1 MTELALK
8 PVAKRSLSQITRGRG
23 VGAWVGTLIGI
34 GWLVYGLRWFPEAV
48 RFVFGLAGLAVAIV
62 LLVASRRL
70 IAAARRLPAPDAA
83 ARAANRRIWVLFWIN
98 FAVEIAL
105 LNIAIKL
112 LAQPAL
118 HIYWI
123 PAISLVVG
131 LHFLPM
137 ARFFGV
143 PSFVACG
150 AAMIGVAAAV
160 AFVIQTGV
168 DAPQLYVAGEA
179 LANAVILWVTA
190 AWGLRAARLT
200 LAAS

>member
-1 MTELALK
+1 MQ
-8 PVAKRSLSQITRGRG
+8 PMVQRSLSQITRSRG

-34 GWLVYGLRWFPEAV
+34 GWLVYGLRWFPEVV
-48 RFVFGLAGLAVAIV
+48 RVVAGLAGLAVAGV

-105 LNIAIKL
+105 LNIAINL

-123 PAISLVVG
+123 PTISLVVG

-143 PSFVACG
+143 PSFLACG

>member
-1 MTELALK
+1 MHPA
-8 PVAKRSLSQITRGRG
+8 AKRSPSQIARSRG

-34 GWLVYGLRWFPEAV
+34 GWLVYGLRWFPEGL
-48 RFVFGLAGLAVAIV
+48 RFAIGLAGLGAAVA

-70 IAAARRLPAPDAA
+70 IASARRLPAADAA
-83 ARAANRRIWVLFWIN
+83 ARAANRRVWTLFWVN
-98 FAVEIAL
+98 FAVEIVL
-105 LNIAIKL
+105 LNIAINL
-112 LAQPAL
+112 LARPAL

-150 AAMIGVAAAV
+150 AAMIVVAAAV
-160 AFVIQTGV
+160 ALAIRAGL
-168 DAPQLYVAGEA
+168 DSPQLYVAGEA

-190 AWGLRAARLT
+190 AWGIRAARLT
-200 LAAS
+200 LAG